1 MRRAAR
7 VSRSPMSAP
16 RNDEHG
22 EGVARRVQR
31 TIRILKIAL
40 PLAFFGFILLI
51 VLSFNRSKVRDK
63 QAGEPVAVT
72 RTGEKPAAESKIF
85 DDTQTI
91 AGRLAMHIHARRVV
105 AYRSGWNTL
114 EEVQLTVYRPTGL
127 KYDII
132 CPNAEFNSQTKE
144 ANLKGGVKV
153 TSSDGVEVTT
163 AEMHYDGNRLTNRIP
178 VQFRIDRWT
187 GNAGGL
193 DMDVP
198 GETLR
203 LFARLNA
210 TMTPETPGE
219 APMTI
224 ASQEGTFR
232 RKENDVTFEQHV
244 VVTHGADRLT
254 CDHSIGH
261 FTTDRKR
268 LVSLEGNGHVFIV
281 MAAAANPGED
291 LGGRKEITCER
302 FNTEIGPDGQISAIN
317 GFGDAGVA
325 HAVLEG
331 PPKRDLTANR
341 FRVSLVNRA
350 VNDMKA
356 DDHVVM
362 HEFMPVVRQVN
373 GDHLTV
379 IFDQKTHK
387 ATASIIDGN
396 FKYHDPTHDATAMRA
411 TYDIAQDR
419 VLLTAEQGFDP
430 TVVSEGD
437 TLKAKQIEFSPKAQT
452 AKGTGDVIAQ
462 LASKPGKVGASAD
475 ATNIFP
481 ASRPVFINS
490 DNLVMRQA
498 NKVSVFS
505 GNVRAWQ
512 DYNVVMSQEM
522 QVQGAGDQI
531 TARGNVRMTLYQE
544 SDTSKKSPILASS
557 EQLLAHKSERRIDL
571 LGNVK
576 INDET
581 HSMTS
586 EKSAFFFDTNKKL
599 DHVESDGKI
608 VLVEKQTNRKGTGD
622 KALYKVPQRMVY
634 ITGNPA
640 TATDPT
646 GTLSGQQIKFDLARN
661 KVEVVSPTT
670 QTQGTYK
677 PTQ

>member
-1 MRRAAR
+1 M
-7 VSRSPMSAP
+7 
-16 RNDEHG
+16 
-22 EGVARRVQR
+22 QR
-31 TIRILKIAL
+31 IIRILKIVL
-40 PLAFFGFILLI
+40 PIAFFGFILIL
-51 VLSFNRSKVRDK
+51 VLSFNRSRVRDK
-63 QAGEPVAVT
+63 QATEPVAVT
-72 RTGEKPAAESKIF
+72 RTGEKPRVESKIF

-91 AGRLAMHIHARRVV
+91 AGRVAMHIHAKRVV
-105 AYRSGWNTL
+105 AYSTGWNTL
-114 EEVQLTVYRPTGL
+114 EEVQLTVFRPTGL
-127 KYDII
+127 QYDII
-132 CPNAEFNSQTKE
+132 CPSAQFNSQTKE
-144 ANLKGGVKV
+144 ADLKGGVKV
-153 TSSDGVEVTT
+153 TSSDGVVVTT

-178 VQFRIDRWT
+178 VQFKIDRWT

-198 GETLR
+198 SETLR
-203 LFARLNA
+203 LFAKLNA
-210 TMTPETPGE
+210 TMTPETP
-219 APMTI
+219 ADVPMTI
-224 ASQEGTFR
+224 ASEEGTFR

-244 VVTHGADRLT
+244 VVTHAADRLN
-254 CDHSIGH
+254 CDHSVGR
-261 FTTDRKR
+261 FTVDRKR
-268 LVSLEGNGHVFIV
+268 LLSLEGNGHVFIV

-302 FNTEIGPDGQISAIN
+302 FNSEIGPDGQISAIN

-325 HAVLEG
+325 HAVIEG
-331 PPKRDLTANR
+331 PPRRDLTANR

-356 DDHVVM
+356 DDGVVM
-362 HEFMPVVRQVN
+362 HEFAPVARQVN

-379 IFDQKTHK
+379 VFDQKTHK
-387 ATASIIDGN
+387 ATTSIIEGN

-411 TYDIAQDR
+411 FYDIVNDR
-419 VLLTAEQGFDP
+419 VLLTADQGFDP
-430 TVVSEGD
+430 TVISEGD

-452 AKGTGDVIAQ
+452 AKAMGQVIAQ
-462 LASKPGKVGASAD
+462 MASKGGKGGASAD
-475 ATNIFP
+475 ATNVFP
-481 ASRPVFINS
+481 ASKPVFVNS
-490 DNLVMRQA
+490 DTLVMRQA
-498 NKVSVFS
+498 AKTSVFS

-531 TARGNVRMTLYQE
+531 NARGNVRMTLYQE
-544 SDTSKKSPILASS
+544 SDTAKKSPILATS
-557 EQLLAHKSERRIDL
+557 EQLLAHKSDRRIDL
-571 LGNVK
+571 VGGVK

-586 EKSAFFFDTNKKL
+586 DKSAFFFDTNKKL

-608 VLVEKQTNRKGTGD
+608 VLVEKQSNRKGTGD
-622 KALYKVPQRMVY
+622 KAIYKVPQRMVY

-677 PTQ
+677 AGQ

>member
-1 MRRAAR
+1 
-7 VSRSPMSAP
+7 
-16 RNDEHG
+16 
-22 EGVARRVQR
+22 VQR

-40 PLAFFGFILLI
+40 PVVFFGFILLL
-51 VLSFNRSKVRDK
+51 VLSFNRSRVRDK
-63 QAGEPVAVT
+63 QAAEPIQAT
-72 RTGEKPAAESKIF
+72 RTGENPQAESKIF

-91 AGRLAMHIHARRVV
+91 AGRLAMHIHAKRVV

-114 EEVQLTVYRPTGL
+114 EDVQLTVYRPTGL
-127 KYDII
+127 QYNII
-132 CPNAEFNSQTKE
+132 CPNADFNSQTKA

-163 AEMHYDGNRLTNRIP
+163 AEMHYDGDRLTNRIP

-187 GNAGGL
+187 GSGGGL

-203 LFARLNA
+203 LFAKLNA
-210 TMTPETPGE
+210 TMTPETPAE

-224 ASQEGTFR
+224 ASEEGTFR

-244 VVTHGADRLT
+244 VITRGADRLT
-254 CDHSIGH
+254 CDHSVGR
-261 FTTDRKR
+261 FTIDRKR
-268 LVSLEGNGHVFIV
+268 LMALEGNGHVLIV

-302 FNTEIGPDGQISAIN
+302 FNSEIGADGQISAIN
-317 GFGDAGVA
+317 ALGDPGVA
-325 HAVLEG
+325 HAVMEG
-331 PPKRDLTANR
+331 PPRRDLIANR

-350 VNDMKA
+350 VNEMRA
-356 DDHVVM
+356 DDRVIM
-362 HEFMPVVRQVN
+362 HEFTPVVRQVN

-379 IFDQKTHK
+379 IFDQATHK
-387 ATASIIDGN
+387 ATSSIIEGN

-411 TYDIAQDR
+411 NYDIVNDR
-419 VLLTAEQGFDP
+419 VMLTADQGFDP
-430 TVVSEGD
+430 TVISEGD

-452 AKGTGDVIAQ
+452 ARATGDVIAQ
-462 LASKPGKVGASAD
+462 LASKPGKAGASAD
-475 ATNIFP
+475 ATNVFP
-481 ASRPVFINS
+481 ASKPVFVNS
-490 DNLVMRQA
+490 DTLLMRQA
-498 NKVSVFS
+498 NKIAVFS

-512 DYNVVMSQEM
+512 EYNTVMSQEL
-522 QVQGAGDQI
+522 QVQGAGDSI
-531 TARGNVRMTLYQE
+531 NARGNVRMTLYQE
-544 SDTSKKSPILASS
+544 SDTSKKSPILAKSD
-557 EQLLAHKSERRIDL
+557 QLMARKNDRRVDL

-576 INDET
+576 INDEV

-586 EKSAFFFDTNKKL
+586 EKAAFFFDTNKKL
-599 DHVESDGKI
+599 DHVESDGK
-608 VLVEKQTNRKGTGD
+608 VLLVEKQTNRKGTGD
-622 KALYKVPQRMVY
+622 KAIYQVPRKMVY

-677 PTQ
+677 AGQ